1 MYQIVSEKFLLK
13 NPKIYKECI
22 SSLTFYHPVILQF
35 LIAAIFLLLSLIAK
49 SKNVNIDFTMNP
61 PITLAANETH
71 LPFAAYRERN
81 SRSDWNC

>member
-13 NPKIYKECI
+13 NPKIYKI
-22 SSLTFYHPVILQF
+22 YHPVILQF
-35 LIAAIFLLLSLIAK
+35 LIAAIFFLLLIAK
-49 SKNVNIDFTMNP
+49 SKNINNDFTMNP